1 MLSFEGISFYND
13 YFQGLDDFKLEK
25 PFEEARLEVGVE
37 YLGQIRA
44 VDTVH
49 PLLIDVHIP
58 IRFPY
63 EKMSFTTLSLAGYPH
78 LISHRDAKKGSWF
91 CLNAPFAESTVAQ
104 LDAELD
110 RLRGWINH
118 YMNADLPP
126 IITDFEVTRALRIA
140 NAYNWEDV
148 DDRQELQEKAKFV
161 IVGDFAQEASFIEK
175 GQGYFWCLKGDDG
188 RLFAVNNSGYDG
200 LVKIPYIIVDELPDT
215 CGDYIALAKQ
225 FHWDDNVRKFLLPE
239 LSVLQN
245 SHYESYTAYT
255 DKAESEDQALKMME
269 ALQEELEKE
278 IPCIEK
284 SGKKVFIHDP
294 ALKAILLDKVK
305 DLIKDIQTKKVFS
318 HNSWRKHY
326 EAQNPEYLAYLEDE
340 GEKLLSTPMYFVI
353 GVRRGDAITWV
364 ILRTFPGNEISESS
378 HIKWGVI
385 LDDTYS
391 LGIAD
396 VCINKLIGYGLSS
409 GIAQQISTQDF
420 FGRGQFCESLRNRKI
435 ALIGLGAIGSL
446 VAESLTKSGAQ
457 LKGLWDE
464 QIVDP
469 GNICRS
475 AFTMMD
481 VGEGKPQAIKKMI
494 MRNNPFL
501 NRRGIDAKGYCCDT
515 LVGWNFVYRNGSFY
529 ESINY
534 KSQEEA
540 LRELEPYDLFID
552 CTGSNEM
559 LHFLSHNIPADK
571 EVISLCIT
579 NHATHLLCMTNHHG
593 NPYELRKAFLSRI
606 EQDTQNM
613 YVEGTGCYNP
623 TFLAKYSDIAS
634 LVNLFVRSLDQ
645 ALSKEH
651 LLDDSIWAYTDRGIV
666 QERLL
671 VYRLIGGDIQLFVG
685 NETLLDGEDLPD
697 TKDAAIGFLLGS
709 YSKDGKAIMLTHFV
723 AAQDAENRL
732 INAYASSKGIIDYI
746 GDFSYSG
753 PEMGTF
759 HPDSLALLSEKAAHP
774 GVNTNNPLLAVRN
787 PDGSIDFFLFINGGL
802 VAFERCT
809 D

>member
-1 MLSFEGISFYND
+1 MLSFEQVSFYND
-13 YFQGLDDFKLEK
+13 YFHGLDDFKLEK
-25 PFEEARLEVGVE
+25 PFEEARVEVGKE

-44 VDTVH
+44 LDTVH

-63 EKMSFTTLSLAGYPH
+63 EKLAFTTLSLAGYPH
-78 LISHRDAKKGSWF
+78 LIPYQDTKKGSWF
-91 CLNAPFAESTVAQ
+91 CLNTPFAESTRAQ

-118 YMNADLPP
+118 FMNADLPP
-126 IITDFEVTRALRIA
+126 IITDFNVTRALRIA
-140 NAYNWEDV
+140 NAYTWEDV
-148 DDRQELQEKAKFV
+148 DDRQELQEKAKLV
-161 IVGDFAQEASFIEK
+161 IVGDFAQDASFLEK
-175 GQGYFWCLKGDDG
+175 GQGYFECLKGDDE
-188 RLFAVNNSGYDG
+188 RLFAVNTGYNG

-215 CGDYIALAKQ
+215 CRDYIALAKQ
-225 FHWDDNVRKFLLPE
+225 YHWDDNVRKFLLPE
-239 LSVLQN
+239 LDVLQYPYY
-245 SHYESYTAYT
+245 HHFTGYT
-255 DKAESEDQALKMME
+255 DKAESEEQALKMME
-269 ALQEELEKE
+269 ALREELEKE
-278 IPCIEK
+278 VPCIEK
-284 SGKKVFIHDP
+284 AGNKKVFIHDP
-294 ALKAILLDKVK
+294 ALKAMLLNKVK
-305 DLIKDIQTKKVFS
+305 DLIKGIQLDKVYNES
-318 HNSWRKHY
+318 SWWEHY
-326 EAQNPEYLAYLEDE
+326 ETQNPEASQIDLETYFE
-340 GEKLLSTPMYFVI
+340 TPMYFVL
-353 GVRRGDAITWV
+353 GVRRGDEITWV
-364 ILRTFPGNEISESS
+364 IFQTFPGKEINERS
-378 HIKWGVI
+378 HIKWGFI
-385 LDDTYS
+385 DDDVYR
-391 LGIAD
+391 LGIAN
-396 VCINKLIGYGLSS
+396 VCINQLVGYGLNS
-409 GIAQQISTQDF
+409 GVAQQISTQEF

-435 ALIGLGAIGSL
+435 ALIGLGAIGSM

-501 NRRGIDAKGYCCDT
+501 KSRKIEARGFCCDS
-515 LVGWNFVYRNGSFY
+515 LVGWNFVYRDGSFY

-534 KSQEEA
+534 KSQGEA
-540 LRELEPYDLFID
+540 LKALEPYDLFID

-559 LHFLSHNIPADK
+559 LHFLSHSIPADK

-645 ALSKEH
+645 ALSKGQ

-671 VYRLIGGDIQLFVG
+671 VYRLKDNDILLFVG

-709 YSKDGKAIMLTHFV
+709 YSKDGKMIMLTHFV
-723 AAQDAENRL
+723 AAQEAENRL
-732 INAYASSKGIIDYI
+732 INAYGSSKGIIDYI

-753 PEMGTF
+753 PEMGSF
-759 HPDSLALLSEKAAHP
+759 HPDSLDLLSEKAAHP

-787 PDGSIDFFLFINGGL
+787 PDGTIDFFLFMDGGL

>member
-25 PFEEARLEVGVE
+25 PFKEARLEVGVE

-63 EKMSFTTLSLAGYPH
+63 EKLSFTTLSLAGYPH

-110 RLRGWINH
+110 RLRVWINH

-126 IITDFEVTRALRIA
+126 IITDFNVTRALAIA
-140 NAYNWEDV
+140 NAYNWENV
-148 DDRQELQEKAKFV
+148 NDRQGLQEKAKFV

-175 GQGYFWCLKGDDG
+175 GQGYFWCLKGDDE

-200 LVKIPYIIVDELPDT
+200 LVKIPYIIVDELPDN

-225 FHWDDNVRKFLLPE
+225 LHWDDNVRKFLLPE
-239 LSVLQN
+239 LSVLQQ
-245 SHYESYTAYT
+245 SYYQVSREYT
-255 DKAESEDQALKMME
+255 DMAEFEEQALAIMKTM
-269 ALQEELEKE
+269 QEELEKE
-278 IPCIEK
+278 VPCIEK
-284 SGKKVFIHDP
+284 SGEKVFIHDP
-294 ALKAILLDKVK
+294 ALKAMLLDNVK
-305 DLIKDIQTKKVFS
+305 DLTQGIQTKKVFS
-318 HNSWRKHY
+318 YKSWVQHCETQDREASQFDFETYY
-326 EAQNPEYLAYLEDE
+326 E
-340 GEKLLSTPMYFVI
+340 TPMYFVL
-353 GVRRGDAITWV
+353 GVRMGDAITWV
-364 ILRTFPGNEISESS
+364 IFQTFHGKEICESS
-378 HIKWGVI
+378 PIKW
-385 LDDTYS
+385 DWDHDKYR
-391 LGIAD
+391 LGIAK
-396 VCINKLIGYGLSS
+396 VCIHKLVGYGLSS

-420 FGRGQFCESLRNRKI
+420 YGRGQFCESLRNRKI
-435 ALIGLGAIGSL
+435 ALIGLGAIGSM

-494 MRNNPFL
+494 MRNNPFF
-501 NRRGIDAKGYCCDT
+501 NIGEIDAKGNYT
-515 LVGWNFVYRNGSFY
+515 YRFEWIFSYENGSFY

-540 LRELEPYDLFID
+540 LKELEPYDLFID

-613 YVEGTGCYNP
+613 YVEGTGCYYP

-787 PDGSIDFFLFINGGL
+787 PDGSIDFFLFMNGGL

>member
-25 PFEEARLEVGVE
+25 PFKEARLEVGVE

-63 EKMSFTTLSLAGYPH
+63 EKLSFTTLSLAGYPH

-110 RLRGWINH
+110 RLRVWINH

-126 IITDFEVTRALRIA
+126 IITDFNVTRALAIA
-140 NAYNWEDV
+140 NAYNWENV
-148 DDRQELQEKAKFV
+148 NDRQGLQEKAKFV

-175 GQGYFWCLKGDDG
+175 GQGYFWCLKGDDE

-200 LVKIPYIIVDELPDT
+200 LVKIPYIIVDELPDN

-225 FHWDDNVRKFLLPE
+225 LHWDDNVRKFLLPE
-239 LSVLQN
+239 LSVLQQ
-245 SHYESYTAYT
+245 SYYQVSREYT
-255 DKAESEDQALKMME
+255 DMAESEEQALAIMKTM
-269 ALQEELEKE
+269 QEELEKE
-278 IPCIEK
+278 VPCIEK
-284 SGKKVFIHDP
+284 SGEKVFIHDP
-294 ALKAILLDKVK
+294 ALKAMLLDNVK
-305 DLIKDIQTKKVFS
+305 DLTQGIQTKKVFS
-318 HNSWRKHY
+318 YKSWVQHCETQDREASQFDFETYY
-326 EAQNPEYLAYLEDE
+326 E
-340 GEKLLSTPMYFVI
+340 TPMYFVL
-353 GVRRGDAITWV
+353 GVRMGDAITWV
-364 ILRTFPGNEISESS
+364 IFQTFHGKEICESS
-378 HIKWGVI
+378 PIKW
-385 LDDTYS
+385 DWDHDKYR
-391 LGIAD
+391 LGIAK
-396 VCINKLIGYGLSS
+396 VCIHKLVGYGLSS

-420 FGRGQFCESLRNRKI
+420 YGRGQFCESLRNRKI
-435 ALIGLGAIGSL
+435 ALIGLGAIGSM

-494 MRNNPFL
+494 MRNNPFF
-501 NRRGIDAKGYCCDT
+501 NIGEIDAKGNYT
-515 LVGWNFVYRNGSFY
+515 YRFEWIFSYENGSFY

-540 LRELEPYDLFID
+540 LKELEPYDLFID

-787 PDGSIDFFLFINGGL
+787 PDGSIDFFLFMNGGL

>member
-1 MLSFEGISFYND
+1 MLSFEQVSFYND
-13 YFQGLDDFKLEK
+13 YFHGLDDFKLEK
-25 PFEEARLEVGVE
+25 PFEEAWVEVGKE

-44 VDTVH
+44 LDTVH

-63 EKMSFTTLSLAGYPH
+63 EKLSFTTLSLAGYPH
-78 LISHRDAKKGSWF
+78 LIPYHDTKKGSWF
-91 CLNAPFAESTVAQ
+91 CLNTPFAESTEAQ

-118 YMNADLPP
+118 FMNADLPP
-126 IITDFEVTRALRIA
+126 IITDFNVMRALRIA
-140 NAYNWEDV
+140 NAYTWEDV
-148 DDRQELQEKAKFV
+148 DDRQELQEKAKLV
-161 IVGDFAQEASFIEK
+161 IVGDFAQDASFLEK
-175 GQGYFWCLKGDDG
+175 GQGYFECLKGDDE
-188 RLFAVNNSGYDG
+188 RLFAVNTGYNG

-215 CGDYIALAKQ
+215 GRDYIALAKQ
-225 FHWDDNVRKFLLPE
+225 YHWDDNVRKFLLPE
-239 LSVLQN
+239 LDVLQN
-245 SHYESYTAYT
+245 PYYHHFKRYT
-255 DKAESEDQALKMME
+255 DKAESEEQALKMME
-269 ALQEELEKE
+269 ALREELEKE
-278 IPCIEK
+278 VPCIEK
-284 SGKKVFIHDP
+284 DGNKKVFIHDP
-294 ALKAILLDKVK
+294 ALKAMLLNKVK
-305 DLIKDIQTKKVFS
+305 DLIKGIQLDKVYNESSF
-318 HNSWRKHY
+318 WDHY
-326 EAQNPEYLAYLEDE
+326 ETQNPEASQIDPESYFT
-340 GEKLLSTPMYFVI
+340 TPMYFVL

-364 ILRTFPGNEISESS
+364 IFQTFPGKEINERS
-378 HIKWGVI
+378 HIKRCFFDNDV
-385 LDDTYS
+385 YR
-391 LGIAD
+391 LGIAN
-396 VCINKLIGYGLSS
+396 VCIHKLVGYGLNS
-409 GIAQQISTQDF
+409 GIAQQISTQEF

-435 ALIGLGAIGSL
+435 ALIGLGAIGSM

-481 VGEGKPQAIKKMI
+481 VGKGKPQAIKKMI

-501 NRRGIDAKGYCCDT
+501 ISRKIEAKGFCSNSS
-515 LVGWNFVYRNGSFY
+515 VGWNFVYRDGSFY

-534 KSQEEA
+534 KSQGEA
-540 LRELEPYDLFID
+540 LKALEPYDLFID

-559 LHFLSHNIPADK
+559 LHFLSHSIPADK

-645 ALSKEH
+645 ALLKGQ

-671 VYRLIGGDIQLFVG
+671 VYRLKDNDILLFVG

-709 YSKDGKAIMLTHFV
+709 YSKDGKMIMLTHFV
-723 AAQDAENRL
+723 AAQEAENRL
-732 INAYASSKGIIDYI
+732 INAYGSSKGIIDYI

-753 PEMGTF
+753 PEMGSF
-759 HPDSLALLSEKAAHP
+759 HPDSLDLLSEKAAHP

-787 PDGSIDFFLFINGGL
+787 PDGTIDFFLFMDGGL

>member
-25 PFEEARLEVGVE
+25 PFEEARLEVGKE

-126 IITDFEVTRALRIA
+126 IITDFNVTRALAIA
-140 NAYNWEDV
+140 NAYNWENV
-148 DDRQELQEKAKFV
+148 NERQELQEKAKFV

-175 GQGYFWCLKGDDG
+175 GQGYFWCLKGDDE

-200 LVKIPYIIVDELPDT
+200 LVKIPYIIVDELPDN

-239 LSVLQN
+239 VSVLQQ
-245 SHYESYTAYT
+245 SYYQVIREYT
-255 DKAESEDQALKMME
+255 DMAESEEQALAIMKTM
-269 ALQEELEKE
+269 QEELEKE
-278 IPCIEK
+278 VPCIEK
-284 SGKKVFIHDP
+284 SGEKVFIHDP
-294 ALKAILLDKVK
+294 ALKAMLLDNVK
-305 DLIKDIQTKKVFS
+305 DLTKGIQTKKVFS
-318 HNSWRKHY
+318 YKSWVQHCETQDREASQFDFETYY
-326 EAQNPEYLAYLEDE
+326 E
-340 GEKLLSTPMYFVI
+340 TPMYFVL
-353 GVRRGDAITWV
+353 GVRMGDAITWV
-364 ILRTFPGNEISESS
+364 IFQTFHGKEICESS
-378 HIKWGVI
+378 PIKW
-385 LDDTYS
+385 DRDHDKYR
-391 LGIAD
+391 LGIAK
-396 VCINKLIGYGLSS
+396 VCIHKLVGYGLSS
-409 GIAQQISTQDF
+409 GIAQQISTQYF
-420 FGRGQFCESLRNRKI
+420 YGRGQFCESLRNRKI
-435 ALIGLGAIGSL
+435 ALIGLGAIGSM

-494 MRNNPFL
+494 MRNNPFF
-501 NRRGIDAKGYCCDT
+501 NIGEIDAKG
-515 LVGWNFVYRNGSFY
+515 NYRDRFEWIFSYENGSFY

-540 LRELEPYDLFID
+540 LKELEPYDLFID

-579 NHATHLLCMTNHHG
+579 NHATHLLCMTNQHG

-645 ALSKEH
+645 ALSKGN